1 MSSRILTQLLRDY
14 LAGDV
19 EPDESVLDDI
29 RRVETY
35 EEAGTFSRDDG
46 LVIRMRD
53 GTEFHITVTRSK

>member
-1 MSSRILTQLLRDY
+1 MSSRILAQLLRDY